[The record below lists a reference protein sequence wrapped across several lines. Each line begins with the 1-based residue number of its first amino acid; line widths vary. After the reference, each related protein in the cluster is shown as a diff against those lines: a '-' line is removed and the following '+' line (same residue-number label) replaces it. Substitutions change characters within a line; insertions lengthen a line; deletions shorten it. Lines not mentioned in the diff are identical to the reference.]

1 MILLSLVAASVLAVQ
16 QDSIPARH
24 DTIRSYRADEVV
36 VTGQLLPT
44 SISRSVHRVRIVDAE
59 RIRAQQAVTLR
70 DVLLQ
75 ESGIRLQQDMALG
88 TSLSLGGISG
98 NNVKILVDGVP
109 VIGRLD
115 GSIDLSQIP
124 VQRAQRIE
132 IVEGPMSIMYGTDAL
147 GGVINIITAAHA
159 VDSLRVSA
167 YGQHETVGVWNAGTT
182 VRGMVSN
189 VDVHGSFTRNL
200 FRGWNPPG
208 TIAERSFQWKP
219 REQYLVDAGFGLSV
233 SSMQLKYDGS
243 WWNDLILTRG
253 EPRSPF
259 GTSAIDEHTTTRR
272 MQHSVSLLGDIV
284 EGWKLSGLT
293 SFSSFDRMRT
303 GIVKDLVTGVER
315 TSMQPGSSDTNT
327 QRTVMTRWMLRPPAF
342 SDAFALE
349 VGGEGTSDVVTG
361 NRIAQG
367 RATMVDV
374 GLFTTLQWQP
384 IRQLIVQPGLRHV
397 YNSRYGG
404 PFTPALNVRWS
415 ASPEV
420 TFRMEYGRGF
430 RAPSLRELAME
441 FIDINHNITGNDDLR
456 AEYSHHAGMS
466 MDINLAGERA
476 LLSIKPSIV
485 FNDISD
491 QITLAQVDAT
501 RYQYVNIGRQR
512 TMMARTD
519 VVFDVSDLQ
528 IKLSGA
534 LTGTQRRF
542 ETGTMSSWMMS
553 PEGNLQCT
561 WSDPWV
567 GLRWNG
573 FAKVTGSQPTVRLQ
587 EDGTLTNGSIA
598 AYTVIDVTADLPV
611 ILSFFRASIGVRNL
625 LDVTMLQ
632 STSAGGTAHSPST
645 GSIPMMWGR
654 SMLFTIRYEM

>member
-147 GGVINIITAAHA
+147 GGVINIITAARA

-259 GTSAIDEHTTTRR
+259 GTSAIDEHTTTQR

-293 SFSSFDRMRT
+293 SYSSFDRMRI

-415 ASPEV
+415 ASPDV

>member
-36 VTGQLLPT
+36 VTGQLQPT

-147 GGVINIITAAHA
+147 GGVINIITAARA
-159 VDSLRVSA
+159 VDSLHVSA
-167 YGQHETVGVWNAGTT
+167 YGQHETVGTWNAGTT

-208 TIAERSFQWKP
+208 TVAERSFQWKP
-219 REQYLVDAGFGLSV
+219 REQYLVDAGFGLNV

-272 MQHSVSLLGDIV
+272 MQHSVSLLGDVV

-293 SFSSFDRMRT
+293 SFSSFDRMRI
-303 GIVKDLVTGVER
+303 GIVKDLVTGMER

-327 QRTVMTRWMLRPPAF
+327 QRTVMTRWMLRPPSF

-384 IRQLIVQPGLRHV
+384 ARQLIVQPGLRYV

-404 PFTPALNVRWS
+404 PFTPALNVRWA
-415 ASPEV
+415 ASHDV
-420 TFRMEYGRGF
+420 TLRMEYGRGF

-441 FIDINHNITGNDDLR
+441 FIDINHNITGNGNLR
-456 AEYSHHAGMS
+456 AEYSHHVGMS
-466 MDINLAGERA
+466 MDINMAGERT
-476 LLSIKPSIV
+476 LVSIKPSIM

-519 VVFDVSDLQ
+519 LGFDVSELQ
-528 IKLSGA
+528 IKLSGV

-567 GLRWNG
+567 GIRWNG
-573 FAKVTGSQPTVRLQ
+573 FAKVTGSQPTVQLQ
-587 EDGTLTNGSIA
+587 EDGTLTNGSIS
-598 AYTVIDVTADLPV
+598 AYTVIDITAELPV

-654 SMLFTIRYEM
+654 SVLFTIRYEM